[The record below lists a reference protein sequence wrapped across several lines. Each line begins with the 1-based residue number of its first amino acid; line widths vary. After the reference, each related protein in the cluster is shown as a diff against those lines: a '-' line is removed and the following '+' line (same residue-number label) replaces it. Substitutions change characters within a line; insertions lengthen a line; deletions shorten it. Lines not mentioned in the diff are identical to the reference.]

1 MWTEAQMR
9 MMIDERKNNNA
20 YYHRLFEGK
29 RRMWWDELA
38 VKINLTFGTRYI
50 GRQVSDKFQSIVR
63 DVHVSK
69 IFKFS

>member
-1 MWTEAQMR
+1 MWTEAQIR

-29 RRMWWDELA
+29 RQMWWEELA
-38 VKINLTFGTRYI
+38 VKINLRFGMRYN
-50 GRQVSDKFQSIVR
+50 GYRVKEKFQSIIR

-69 IFKFS
+69 IFKFP